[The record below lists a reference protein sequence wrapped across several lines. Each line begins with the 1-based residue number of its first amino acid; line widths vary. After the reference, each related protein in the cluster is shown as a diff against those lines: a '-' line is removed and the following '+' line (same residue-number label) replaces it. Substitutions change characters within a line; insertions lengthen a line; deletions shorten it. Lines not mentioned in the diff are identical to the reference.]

1 MMHESDGVAEALH
14 ETLGAA
20 MTAAGALARSRAQA
34 SEDELRQA
42 RTESEQRE
50 RELRARLEAD
60 RAAARVELSTVNQ
73 PQWWERASP
82 QEIEHAW
89 ETAVQWR
96 DTDSDAARAAVRIRA
111 EVEERYGIDP
121 DQHPATKSQADSV
134 SDQATAEE
142 RSGAPDV
149 VPAGEAERDLEEGQE
164 LVAVSHA
171 QSVAAAASGPSTPP
185 RARRARGQ
193 GRRSV
198 QRERGR

>member
-1 MMHESDGVAEALH
+1 MGPSDAVVAWDCPRDVRSEECLEGSARACRRR
-14 ETLGAA
+14 TRFAPC
-20 MTAAGALARSRAQA
+20 AAG
-34 SEDELRQA
+34 
-42 RTESEQRE
+42 RE
-50 RELRARLEAD
+50 G
-60 RAAARVELSTVNQ
+60 
-73 PQWWERASP
+73 ERASP
-82 QEIEHAW
+82 REIEHAW

-96 DTDSDAARAAVRIRA
+96 DTDSDAARAAARIRA

-121 DQHPATKSQADSV
+121 DHHPTTKSQADSM

-149 VPAGEAERDLEEGQE
+149 VPAGEAERDLEDGRD

-185 RARRARGQ
+185 RVRRARGQ
-193 GRRSV
+193 GTPSV